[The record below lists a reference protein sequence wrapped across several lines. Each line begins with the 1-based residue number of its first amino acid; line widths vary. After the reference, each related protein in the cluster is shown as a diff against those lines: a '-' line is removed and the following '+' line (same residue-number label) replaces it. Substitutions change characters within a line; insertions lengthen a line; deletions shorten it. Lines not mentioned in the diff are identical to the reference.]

1 MPDSLSRR
9 TILQTLVA
17 GLALP
22 AAGSA
27 ADAAQV
33 PTTVVA
39 SGGGKLDRQPFG
51 DLRVFFEGPTEQ
63 LKGLT
68 VGNLALK
75 PGQTPHPPH
84 RHPEEEILLI
94 TEGNG
99 EIFLEGKTT
108 KVAAGDLMYA
118 GSNRL
123 HGVTAS
129 SEAPMTFY
137 YVKWLGKS

>member
-1 MPDSLSRR
+1 MMDSCTRR
-9 TILQTLVA
+9 TILQTVLA

-22 AAGSA
+22 AAAGA
-27 ADAAQV
+27 AETAMIPTEVLAA
-33 PTTVVA
+33 A
-39 SGGGKLDRQPFG
+39 KGKLDRQPFG
-51 DLRVFFEGPTEQ
+51 DLRVFFEGATEQ

-75 PGQTPHPPH
+75 PGATPHPPH

-94 TEGNG
+94 MEGNG

-108 KVAAGDLMYA
+108 KVASGDLMYA

-123 HGVTAS
+123 HGITAS
-129 SEAPMTFY
+129 ADAPMTFY
-137 YVKWLGKS
+137 YFKWLGK

>member
-1 MPDSLSRR
+1 MLDSTSRR
-9 TILQTLVA
+9 TILQTLFA

-22 AAGSA
+22 MAGGAAG
-27 ADAAQV
+27 AAQV
-33 PTTVVA
+33 QSAVVA
-39 SGGGKLDRQPFG
+39 ASEGKLDSQPFG
-51 DLRVFFEGPTEQ
+51 DLRVFMEGATEQ

-75 PGQTPHPPH
+75 PGSTPHPPH
-84 RHPEEEILLI
+84 RYPEEEILLI

-99 EIFLEGKTT
+99 EIFLEGKTP

-123 HGVTAS
+123 HGITAS
-129 SEAPMTFY
+129 DDAPMTFY
-137 YVKWLGKS
+137 YVKWLGK

>member
-1 MPDSLSRR
+1 MHDSFTRR

-17 GLALP
+17 SVALP

-27 ADAAQV
+27 AGAAEV
-33 PTTVVA
+33 STAVMA
-39 SGGGKLDRQPFG
+39 AGDGKLDQQPFG
-51 DLRVFFEGPTEQ
+51 DLRVFFEGATEQ

-75 PGQTPHPPH
+75 PGSTPHPPH

-123 HGVTAS
+123 HGITAS
-129 SEAPMTFY
+129 ADAPMTFY
-137 YVKWLGKS
+137 YVKWLG

>member
-1 MPDSLSRR
+1 MHSSHSRR

-17 GLALP
+17 ALALP
-22 AAGSA
+22 AASRSA
-27 ADAAQV
+27 GAAEV
-33 PTTVVA
+33 STAVVA
-39 SGGGKLDRQPFG
+39 ASDGKLDRQPFG
-51 DLRVFFEGPTEQ
+51 DLRVFMEGATEQ

-75 PGQTPHPPH
+75 PGATPHPPH
-84 RHPEEEILLI
+84 RHSEEEILLI

-123 HGVTAS
+123 HGITAS
-129 SEAPMTFY
+129 ADAPMTFY
-137 YVKWLGKS
+137 YVKWLGK

>member
-1 MPDSLSRR
+1 MLDSLTRR

-22 AAGSA
+22 AAGGA

-33 PTTVVA
+33 PTSVVA
-39 SGGGKLDRQPFG
+39 SSGGKLDAQPFG
-51 DLRVFFEGPTEQ
+51 DLRVFLEGPTEQ

-84 RHPEEEILLI
+84 RHPEEEILII
-94 TEGNG
+94 TAGNG

-108 KVAAGDLMYA
+108 KVASGDMMYA
-118 GSNRL
+118 ESNRL
-123 HGVTAS
+123 HGITAS
-129 SEAPMTFY
+129 TDAPMTFY
-137 YVKWLGKS
+137 YFKWLGK